1 MDGETKFCFNCGDKI
16 DAKAEICPNCGVRVK
31 GSRTEIKSSGLAA
44 VLSFLIIGLGQI
56 YNGEIVK
63 GFLLMVLA
71 LISIVFWWAGIGFI
85 ATLVLWIYSIGDA
98 YKTAERINAGEIC
111 T

>member
-1 MDGETKFCFNCGDKI
+1 MADETKFCSNCGEEI

-31 GSRTEIKSSGLAA
+31 GSRTGIKSSGLAA

-63 GFLLMVLA
+63 GFLLMFLA
-71 LISIVFWWAGIGFI
+71 LISILFWWAVIGFI
-85 ATLVLWIYSIGDA
+85 FTLVLWVYSIYDA
-98 YKTAERINAGEIC
+98 HKTAKEINAGEISA
-111 T
+111 

>member
-31 GSRTEIKSSGLAA
+31 GSRTGIKSSGLAA
-44 VLSFLIIGLGQI
+44 VLSFLIIGLWQI

-71 LISIVFWWAGIGFI
+71 LISIAF
-85 ATLVLWIYSIGDA
+85 
-98 YKTAERINAGEIC
+98 
-111 T
+111 